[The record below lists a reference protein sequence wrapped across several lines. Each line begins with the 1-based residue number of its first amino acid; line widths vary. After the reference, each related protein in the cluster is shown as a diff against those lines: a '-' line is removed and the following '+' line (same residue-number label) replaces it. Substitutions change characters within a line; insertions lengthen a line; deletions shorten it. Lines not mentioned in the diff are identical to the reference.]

1 MYYPREVTAYFPS
14 SKAEYSPDYGL
25 FHTYLQSLRLHCPE
39 SACSLYSEILPH
51 FFIIY
56 LAEEQAA

>member
-1 MYYPREVTAYFPS
+1 MYYPRKVTAYFPS
-14 SKAEYSPDYGL
+14 FEAEYFADYGL
-25 FHTYLQSLRLHCPE
+25 FHTYSQSLRLHCPK

-51 FFIIY
+51 FLIIY